1 MVHAAVQAQALQQVD
16 HVFAGDIAA
25 GALGIRATTGAGPGA
40 VDHARAVFQ
49 AGGDVG
55 DGLAVGV
62 VEVHG
67 QRRHRNLGGDRLQHR
82 PRLAR
87 GTDADGVA
95 QRDFVAAHL
104 VQGTG
109 HAHHVGQRYFAL
121 VGAAE
126 HGGHIAAHTHAIGG
140 GPAQDRLET
149 GQRLVD
155 AGIGVGAVERFG
167 GGGEHRHF
175 LHADRAGTVVTLF
188 VRHQHRIA
196 DAGPALDAGI
206 DLGGIGQLRD
216 PLRADEAGRLDAAQA
231 GGRQAVDQP
240 SRGPTSTM
248 RT

>member
-1 MVHAAVQAQALQQVD
+1 M
-16 HVFAGDIAA
+16 
-25 GALGIRATTGAGPGA
+25 
-40 VDHARAVFQ
+40 
-49 AGGDVG
+49 
-55 DGLAVGV
+55 
-62 VEVHG
+62 
-67 QRRHRNLGGDRLQHR
+67 
-82 PRLAR
+82 
-87 GTDADGVA
+87 
-95 QRDFVAAHL
+95 
-104 VQGTG
+104 GTG
-109 HAHHVGQRYFAL
+109 HAHHVGQRYCARG
-121 VGAAE
+121 GAAE

-155 AGIGVGAVERFG
+155 AGIGVGAVARFG
-167 GGGEHRHF
+167 GGGAHRHF